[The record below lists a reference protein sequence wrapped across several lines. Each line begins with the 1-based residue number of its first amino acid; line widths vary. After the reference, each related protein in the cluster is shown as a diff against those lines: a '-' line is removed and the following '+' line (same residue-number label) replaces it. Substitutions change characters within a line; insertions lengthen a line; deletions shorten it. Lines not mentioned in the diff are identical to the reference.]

1 MDVHK
6 ALQELAFEVKDE
18 ILNRLSSN
26 LGVNERT
33 GTNTLIGSDLER
45 SIDVK
50 VDGEDKLVFV
60 IADHYEFVVNGWYHS
75 GRFPNTYN
83 QALESIEDWIRRKHI
98 FPTEGHTETS
108 LARAI
113 FWSIWRRGIK
123 ARPFI
128 NSGHNNNEDPSKI
141 LPFLNEYFSTWAD
154 GIFQDIIKEIDTKF
168 D

>member
-33 GTNTLIGSDLER
+33 GTNTLIGSDLQR
-45 SIDVK
+45 SIDVT
-50 VDGEDKLVFV
+50 VGENDKLVFV
-60 IADHYEFVVNGWYHS
+60 IADHYEFVVNGWHHS

-83 QALESIEDWIRRKHI
+83 RALESIEDWIRRKHI

-128 NSGHNNNEDPSKI
+128 NSGYANREDPSKI

>member
-1 MDVHK
+1 MDLHT

-26 LGVNERT
+26 LGVNNRT

-50 VDGEDKLVFV
+50 VDGDKLVFI
-60 IADHYEFVVNGWYHS
+60 IADTYEYIVNGWHHS
-75 GRFPNTYN
+75 GRFPNTLP

-98 FPTEGHTETS
+98 IPNEGHTETS

-113 FWSIWRRGIK
+113 FWSIWRRGIQP
-123 ARPFI
+123 RPFI
-128 NSGHNNNEDPSKI
+128 NSGYHNNEDPSKI
-141 LPFLNEYFSTWAD
+141 LPFLTDYFSTWAD
-154 GIFQDIIKEIDTKF
+154 DIWEELNYEIEKRF

>member
-60 IADHYEFVVNGWYHS
+60 IADHYEFIVNGWHHS
-75 GRFPNTYN
+75 GRFPNTYS

-128 NSGHNNNEDPSKI
+128 NSGHDNDEDPSKI
-141 LPFLNEYFSTWAD
+141 LPFLNDYFSSWAD
-154 GIFQDIIKEIDTKF
+154 GIFEDINKEIKKRF